1 MPIVLPPNKLKTLSG
16 KLVSLSVV
24 HHHYAWSIDAAWPD
38 AWPLLNTSICI
49 SVLLVYYYY
58 LVCLAQK
65 GAWAVCLFSFIL
77 QKKEINVLHELAN
90 QNEASWELVAVGV
103 ANTWDGENIGQ
114 SVTRKKKVGGWW
126 DSGALLAL
134 HTVLYYLV
142 HTFLLKIKKQ
152 NIAII
157 CFSIFY
163 HPSCTTVGLYFY

>member
-90 QNEASWELVAVGV
+90 QNEASWELVAVDV
-103 ANTWDGENIGQ
+103 ANTWGWAGVGDA
-114 SVTRKKKVGGWW
+114 KKKVGPWW
-126 DSGALLAL
+126 DSGTLLAL
-134 HTVLYYLV
+134 LCFIIQCILFFSKKNKHRDYL
-142 HTFLLKIKKQ
+142 FL
-152 NIAII
+152 NILPP
-157 CFSIFY
+157 FM
-163 HPSCTTVGLYFY
+163 HYF